1 MSVTTVIIIY
11 LCFCLMYRNRQLSH
25 IFILRSLQTLKISK
39 YRDDISLRIAKHERR
54 FKWFLVWP
62 LIDLYE
68 WYEDWKTDRN
78 RNNKS

>member
-1 MSVTTVIIIY
+1 MSVTTMIIIY

-39 YRDDISLRIAKHERR
+39 YRDEINLKIVKYEKR
-54 FKWFLVWP
+54 FKWFLIWP

-68 WYEDWKTDRN
+68 WYEDWKANRD

>member
-1 MSVTTVIIIY
+1 MQ
-11 LCFCLMYRNRQLSH
+11 YRHRQLNH

-39 YRDDISLRIAKHERR
+39 YRDEINLKIVKYEKR
-54 FKWFLVWP
+54 FKWFFVWP

-68 WYEDWKTDRN
+68 WYEDWQANRN

>member
-1 MSVTTVIIIY
+1 MQ
-11 LCFCLMYRNRQLSH
+11 YRYNQINH

-39 YRDDISLRIAKHERR
+39 YRDEINLKIVKHERR
-54 FKWFLVWP
+54 FKWFLIWP

-68 WYEDWKTDRN
+68 RYENWQADRN